1 MAIETN
7 TDAYLPVVI
16 VLIKLYFQTFLE
28 KLFTFSNEKIIKQEN
43 PSSRMNLDSSWDL
56 YLIAAL
62 LGFIGA
68 LYTIRRQRIAL
79 RQLPVQ

>member
-43 PSSRMNLDSSWDL
+43 SSSKMNLDSSWDL